1 MKIHNIIVI
10 SSILIMISFSFYY
23 LLYPNHDKK
32 TNQETVL
39 FLSNIDTSK
48 FLEND
53 NDKYVK
59 NMSQIDLYA
68 RKSKSANEYIHK
80 ISQCSIGFSPK
91 EKEKLIRCC
100 YKADEFLK
108 SFIYKGVFDCSR
120 IANIKWKLALT
131 YNNNNNEYEEGLPH
145 TREDVIFLSKYVINN
160 NIAKEENDTSLVVTL
175 IHEKVHIYQRYYSMK
190 ELIESMGYKEEIN
203 ISQEMIKYKRSN
215 PDLDNKIYSKNGKT
229 MIMMYKNN
237 TPTSINDLLSNNFTI
252 EHPYE
257 EIAYDISNEYEKN
270 IIKEYI

>member
-1 MKIHNIIVI
+1 MKIHIIVI
-10 SSILIMISFSFYY
+10 SSLLIMISFSLYY
-23 LLYPNHDKK
+23 FLHLNNHIN
-32 TNQETVL
+32 NQERVI
-39 FLSNIDTSK
+39 FLSHIDTSK

-53 NDKYVK
+53 NDNYVK

-108 SFIYKGVFDCSR
+108 SFRYKGIFDCYR

-145 TREDVIFLSKYVINN
+145 TREDIIFLSKYVINN
-160 NIAKEENDTSLVVTL
+160 NIANEENDTSLVVTL

-190 ELIESMGYKEEIN
+190 ELIESMGYKEETN
-203 ISQEMIKYKRSN
+203 ISQEMLKYKRSN

-237 TPTSINDLLSNNFTI
+237 IPNSINDLLSNNFTI